1 MDDLKISRLPAV
13 SARTGLSA
21 SSIYEQIG
29 RGAFPKPLK
38 ISAKAVAWLD
48 REIDEWVA
56 ARVAERDGAANG

>member
-38 ISAKAVAWLD
+38 ISPKAVAWLD
-48 REIDEWVA
+48 R
-56 ARVAERDGAANG
+56 DGAANG